1 MYDDDEFDVRN
12 AVLRRPVQVARTV
25 PAPAY
30 RPSIQVG
37 GGYGAPMYPGY
48 PAPYPAPYAPPYAAS
63 AYPWQQPV
71 PPTSPLVDKFTGSL
85 KLGMVLEIAAQALAA
100 MASLPTAPQM
110 TESTISN
117 AQNQVKY
124 QEALA
129 QHAKRDE
136 QFRTLGALARL
147 FLV

>member
-1 MYDDDEFDVRN
+1 MYEDDDFDVRN
-12 AVLRRPVQVARTV
+12 AVVRRPVGRVVTG
-25 PAPAY
+25 PAY

-48 PAPYPAPYAPPYAAS
+48 PAPYPAPYAPP
-63 AYPWQQPV
+63 AYPWQQPA

-110 TESTISN
+110 TESAISN